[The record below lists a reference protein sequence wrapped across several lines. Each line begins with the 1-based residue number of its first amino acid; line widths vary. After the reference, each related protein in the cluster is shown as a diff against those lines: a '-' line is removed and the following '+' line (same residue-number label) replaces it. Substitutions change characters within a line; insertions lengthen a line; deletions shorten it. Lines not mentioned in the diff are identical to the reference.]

1 MGNLPV
7 ERVTA
12 FLEKMQKA
20 QAARARLIF
29 AIDATASR
37 APTWKLARRLQAEM
51 FLETAKIGGLEAQ
64 LVYYRGL
71 NGFHDSALDQQW
83 ARTGQQH
90 DPGHMHSGP
99 TQIGRLLAHVRQ
111 ECARQKVSAVTFIG
125 DAAEENPQELY
136 NAATGLGV
144 PLFLFQE
151 GDDPHVSEV
160 FEELKRLTN
169 GAHRRFSPGAAR
181 ELAGLLRAA
190 AVFAVGGL
198 AALSDLRSDGARK
211 LLEQIKNESA
221 A

>member
-1 MGNLPV
+1 
-7 ERVTA
+7 
-12 FLEKMQKA
+12 MQKA
-20 QAARARLIF
+20 QASRARLIF

-37 APTWKLARRLQAEM
+37 APTWKLARQLQAEM
-51 FLETAKIGGLEAQ
+51 FLETAKIGGLEVQ

-71 NGFHDSALDQQW
+71 NGFHYSHWTSNGRELANNMTEVTCD
-83 ARTGQQH
+83 
-90 DPGHMHSGP
+90 SGP

-111 ECARQKVSAVTFIG
+111 ECAGQKVGAVTFIG
-125 DAAEENPQELY
+125 DAAEESPQGLY
-136 NAATGLGV
+136 DAATGLGV

-151 GDDPHVSEV
+151 GDDPRVSEV

-181 ELAGLLRAA
+181 ELADLLRAA

-198 AALSDLRSDGARK
+198 AALRDLRSDGARK